1 MELKYIYI
9 YIYIF
14 FYVSILANS
23 EVAYISDEFNDVNI
37 VGVYALKSNL
47 LACHK

>member
-1 MELKYIYI
+1 MQIKC
-9 YIYIF
+9 
-14 FYVSILANS
+14 VAQ
-23 EVAYISDEFNDVNI
+23 EVAVKHLWNRLAEEMDQNKVYKEAIC